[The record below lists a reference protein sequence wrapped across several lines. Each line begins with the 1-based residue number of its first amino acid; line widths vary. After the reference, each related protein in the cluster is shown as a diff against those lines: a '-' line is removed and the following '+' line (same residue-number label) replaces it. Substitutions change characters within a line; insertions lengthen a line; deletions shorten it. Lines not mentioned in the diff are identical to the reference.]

1 MATSEEQRKQK
12 IMEHLEKTTQLP
24 QQQPSLYSEARKQQI
39 MQHIKMTLG

>member
-24 QQQPSLYSEARKQQI
+24 QQQPSLYSEARKQKI
-39 MQHIKMTLG
+39 MEHIKMTRG